1 MRKHPIAGSHSSA
14 PRYNTKAVVRDTG
27 VPADTFRAWERR
39 YGVPMPHRTPG
50 GQRLYSERDVVVIR
64 WLRDRTA
71 EGLTI
76 SQAVRLLESDA
87 ATTETTAL
95 PVAWP
100 ELERQLVEALLGLDA
115 PRAEAVMSEAF
126 AHYPLDDVC
135 LKLIQPAFVTIG
147 VGWHSGSVSI
157 GQEHF
162 ATQFMRRRLQA
173 LLGVYDVVDGHATIV
188 AACAPG
194 EQHDMGLLILALMLV
209 RRAYRVI
216 YLGPDVPSDG
226 LAQVVEQVDADLVCL
241 SAASETTFDAANV
254 VARVLKAAARPPV
267 VVIGGQGV
275 PQGTSANELY
285 IPLKG
290 DAIETAEQIGAL
302 LATGTSTDEKE

>member
-1 MRKHPIAGSHSSA
+1 MRRHRIGDTHSAA

-39 YGVPMPHRTPG
+39 YGVPMPHRTGG
-50 GQRLYSERDVVVIR
+50 GQRLYSERDVAVIR

-76 SQAVRLLESDA
+76 SQAVRLLESDETA
-87 ATTETTAL
+87 TETPPQ

-100 ELERQLVEALLGLDA
+100 QLERQLVEALLELDA
-115 PRAEAVMSEAF
+115 PRAEGVMSEAF

-147 VGWHSGSVSI
+147 AGWHSGSVSI

-173 LLGVYDVVDGHATIV
+173 LLGVYDIVDGHATIV

-209 RRAYRVI
+209 RRGYRVI

-226 LAQVVEQVDADLVCL
+226 LVQVVEQVDADLVCL
-241 SAASETTFDAANV
+241 SAASETTFDAAKEV
-254 VARVLKAAARPPV
+254 THVLKTAARPPLV
-267 VVIGGQGV
+267 VVGGQGV
-275 PQGTSANELY
+275 PEETSADDLY
-285 IPLKG
+285 VPLTG
-290 DAIETAEQIGAL
+290 DALQTAEEIGAL
-302 LATGTSTDEKE
+302 LAAGTAADKKE